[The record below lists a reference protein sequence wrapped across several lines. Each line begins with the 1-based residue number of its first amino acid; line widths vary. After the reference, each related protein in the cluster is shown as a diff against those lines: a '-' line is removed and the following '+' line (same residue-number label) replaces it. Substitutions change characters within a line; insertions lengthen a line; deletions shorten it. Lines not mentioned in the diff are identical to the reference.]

1 MVFLASISKI
11 KFLIDTAQQGRRKKG
26 VLKMIIKKLYRAEHN
41 CDIVAL
47 TPEYVY
53 NAWLQDNTLY
63 FYVLSN
69 DNKSNVLNHFTAR
82 TENGK
87 IKLTLDDN
95 ITLTLDSND
104 ELINTVKYA
113 FADEMS
119 NVITILE
126 TLFYID

>member
-1 MVFLASISKI
+1 
-11 KFLIDTAQQGRRKKG
+11 
-26 VLKMIIKKLYRAEHN
+26 MIIKKLYRTEHN

-47 TPEYVY
+47 THEYVY
-53 NAWLQDNTLY
+53 NAWIQGNTLY

-69 DNKSNVLNHFTAR
+69 DKKSDVLNHFTAR

-87 IKLTLDDN
+87 IKLVLDDVV
-95 ITLTLDSND
+95 LTLDSND

-113 FADEMS
+113 FADEMD

-126 TLFYID
+126 TLFYIE

>member
-1 MVFLASISKI
+1 
-11 KFLIDTAQQGRRKKG
+11 
-26 VLKMIIKKLYRAEHN
+26 MIIKSIHRTEHN
-41 CDIVAL
+41 RSIVAM

-53 NAWLQDNTLY
+53 NAWIQGNKLY

-69 DNKSNVLNHFTAR
+69 DKKCDVLNHFTAC

-87 IKLTLDDN
+87 IKLMLGDVV
-95 ITLTLDSND
+95 LALDSND

-113 FADEMS
+113 FSDMQ

-126 TLFYID
+126 TLFYIE